1 MASLTGH
8 VVVLD
13 SLFEDLS
20 LEREIAEQRGWT
32 IERWSGDLSQLSK
45 AHVALH
51 VRTTIDEPMLAAL
64 SRCRVV
70 GRFGT
75 GLDTVDVEMAQ
86 LRGIALVNVRDY
98 CVPEMTAHTLGLI
111 LALTRS
117 IGEWTSEDSSAGAW
131 QADVLATRISSSETV
146 GVVGLG
152 SVGAAVSAAARAL
165 GSTVLA
171 FSSKDSAAV
180 AALGAQKVELPELFA
195 RSNVVT
201 LHLPLLPATWHFIGA
216 QELAR
221 VRPGTMLVNTARIG
235 ILEEQAVADALRS
248 GQLGGVGLDA
258 RIGEDSPIS
267 RVRDTHRVIVTPH
280 VGWFSPRSA
289 SVLRR
294 EAVNRAIEAFQ
305 RLSPEVRA

>member
-1 MASLTGH
+1 MASVTGR

-13 SLFEDLS
+13 SLFQDLS

-32 IERWSGDLSQLSK
+32 IERWSGDLGRLSE
-45 AHVALH
+45 AEVALH
-51 VRTTIDEPMLAAL
+51 VRTAIDEPMLAAL
-64 SRCRVV
+64 SRCRVI

-75 GLDTVDVEMAQ
+75 GLDTVDLELARR
-86 LRGIALVNVRDY
+86 RGIELVNVRDY

-117 IGEWTSEDSSAGAW
+117 IGGWTSEKSTGGAW
-131 QADVLATRISSSETV
+131 QTAVLARRISSSGTV

-152 SVGAAVSAAARAL
+152 SVGAAVSTAARAL

-171 FSSKDSAAV
+171 CSSKDSAAV
-180 AALGAQKVELPELFA
+180 AALGAEKADLPELLA
-195 RSNVVT
+195 RSDVVT
-201 LHLPLLPATWHFIGA
+201 LHLPLLPATRHFIGGP
-216 QELAR
+216 ELAR
-221 VRPGTMLVNTARIG
+221 LRPGTMLVNTARIG
-235 ILEEQAVADALRS
+235 LLEEQAVADALAS

-258 RIGEDSPIS
+258 RLGADSPIS
-267 RVRDTHRVIVTPH
+267 RARDTHRVIVTPH

-294 EAVNRAIEAFQ
+294 EAVSRSIEAFQ
-305 RLSPEVRA
+305 RLSPEVPA